1 MNRKTETL
9 PEPLDSEQMWA
20 TFQRMIDR
28 PETVQSRRVGEI
40 LDAMSALRSD
50 APTRER
56 MVAKQKLD
64 KLLSKYRWGV
74 MVSPSKQGPVP
85 VFYPANRTLAGDDR
99 WEYEAIRMLPYLGE
113 RPRIRRCEDC
123 GAWLYAGRNAKQ
135 RFCDNNGRCRQH
147 AWDSKPGHK
156 EQKKG
161 NAERARNVHK
171 RLEDVVKKAIGYTA
185 PAKGRGNA
193 RGKRA

>member
-1 MNRKTETL
+1 MNRKNESL
-9 PEPLDSEQMWA
+9 PEPLDPEQMWS
-20 TFQRMIDR
+20 TFQRMVDY
-28 PETVQSRRVGEI
+28 PETEQAKQLAKI
-40 LDAMSALRSD
+40 LDAMSVLRGD

-56 MVAKQKLD
+56 IGVKQKLD
-64 KLLSKYRWGV
+64 RLLRKYKWGV

-85 VFYPANRTLAGDDR
+85 VFYPVGRTLTGDDR

-135 RFCDNNGRCRQH
+135 RFCDNDGRCRQH

-156 EQKKG
+156 EQKKH
-161 NAERARNVHK
+161 NAEKSRASQK
-171 RLEDVVKKAIGYTA
+171 ELDAGAKKAVGYTK
-185 PAKGRGNA
+185 PARRSAKA
-193 RGKRA
+193 RG